1 MCKQTRDSHRQL
13 SLFTR
18 FLLFVLTEKVPAD
31 TIIDRGRDK
40 SRLGLRNCRKTSNT
54 LFVLLVFL
62 KFPKNLT
69 FGRRL
74 FGTMVCSKP
83 DF

>member
-40 SRLGLRNCRKTSNT
+40 SRLGLRNWRKT
-54 LFVLLVFL
+54 
-62 KFPKNLT
+62 
-69 FGRRL
+69 
-74 FGTMVCSKP
+74 
-83 DF
+83 